1 MPVAKLLKSSSS
13 LILPLA
19 KLNLDD
25 VRRVQERR
33 HQIENEALR
42 AQRGMRNAVYS
53 FDQGSMTQAE
63 SNDAWEQHRQ
73 RGAALY
79 EELKALPEYPSI
91 AAQRI
96 RDEQGIIDD
105 VTIIL
110 GWFQSQI
117 NVTNAMGD
125 DQMQAAATDIVLSH
139 GHLLLEELVVILRS
153 AIRGDFGEVFNRI
166 DVATI
171 HRYIKKWEKNKI
183 ESATIRSESA
193 HRAGVAPLR
202 EAEVDP
208 LKEQLIGAARIGQ
221 LMGDASRHFSGERK
235 ALQSPSNNS

>member
-1 MPVAKLLKSSSS
+1 MPVAKLLQSNQP
-13 LILPLA
+13 LTLPLA

-25 VRRVQERR
+25 VRRMREKK
-33 HQIENEALR
+33 HQIENDALR
-42 AQRGMRNAVYS
+42 EQRCMRQVVYNYE
-53 FDQGSMTQAE
+53 QGLITAE
-63 SNDAWEQHRQ
+63 ERDEKWEEHRQ
-73 RGAALY
+73 RG
-79 EELKALPEYPSI
+79 EELHKAWEALPKYPSI
-91 AAQRI
+91 AAQRME
-96 RDEQGIIDD
+96 DEQGIIDD

-110 GWFQSQI
+110 GWFQAQI
-117 NVTNAMGD
+117 NVTNAMGKE
-125 DQMQAAATDIVLSH
+125 QIEAAAVDIVLSY
-139 GHLLLEELVVILRS
+139 GHLLLEELVVILR
-153 AIRGDFGEVFNRI
+153 AAVRGEFGEVFNRI

-202 EAEVDP
+202 QAEKDP

-235 ALQSPSNNS
+235 ALQSPSNNT